1 MGYSRS
7 DNPFPNSQALFN
19 TLAPAVVRT
28 HYTFGFSTPL
38 SERFEFNMAFLYA
51 PNEKVHGTNMNTG
64 SQTGFLEMAQYELIM
79 GLGMKF

>member
-1 MGYSRS
+1 
-7 DNPFPNSQALFN
+7 
-19 TLAPAVVRT
+19 VRT
-28 HYTFGFSTPL
+28 HYTVGFSTPL

-64 SQTGFLEMAQYELIM
+64 PQTGFLEMTQYELIM